1 MTKSEKLVLSIMV
14 IIGTITLITVLSRL
28 YSGDEISDVKPK
40 KELEQYFITNETKI
54 ALMLNAANINRND
67 VVMEVS

>member
-1 MTKSEKLVLSIMV
+1 MV